1 MILVILQARTSSS
14 RLPGKV
20 LRPLMGR
27 AMILRELDRLK
38 ECCEITQLVLATS
51 TDPTDDELA
60 QTVEA
65 AGYDVYRGSLDD
77 VLERY
82 YHCAQRYMPTNVVRL
97 TGDCPVID
105 PHIVDRVIAQHIAEH
120 NDYTSTTERF
130 PDGLDTEVMTYA
142 ALEKAYQEAAL
153 PSEREHVTLYIRRH
167 PERFRVGTV
176 DCAEDYGAM
185 RWTVDEPQDFAL
197 IEKIYER
204 LYPQHPDFAMED
216 ILTLFCGD
224 ETLAHINQGIMRNE
238 GLKKSIAAEKVL

>member
-1 MILVILQARTSSS
+1 
-14 RLPGKV
+14 
-20 LRPLMGR
+20 
-27 AMILRELDRLK
+27 
-38 ECCEITQLVLATS
+38 
-51 TDPTDDELA
+51 
-60 QTVEA
+60 
-65 AGYDVYRGSLDD
+65 
-77 VLERY
+77 
-82 YHCAQRYMPTNVVRL
+82 MPTHVVRL

-105 PHIVDRVIAQHIAEH
+105 PHIVDRVIAQHVAKS

-142 ALEKAYQEAAL
+142 ALEKAYQEATL

-216 ILTLFCGD
+216 ILTLFRGD